1 MISVLKVAD
10 VVTLLVLEVNAVIV
24 PIDVVGVDMM
34 TVLEII
40 ISLVLE
46 AGRRAMDVDDSNVL
60 EVLGMI
66 LLVEVVIG
74 V

>member
-1 MISVLKVAD
+1 M
-10 VVTLLVLEVNAVIV
+10 VTLLVLEVNAVIV